1 MASKNTNEGLSK
13 QPNKIEEVPVGVYAY
28 DLAIIEDLRARFNHT
43 KDGKQKTN
51 NIIQITNAEN
61 VFNIIGDIQ
70 NDNIQFPIISL
81 VRTGWQIEDYS
92 QEFMNNSGGLVGYL
106 EDEPGSRVRQV
117 RLQAIPIQINYQ
129 LDIWTQNRLDNDIIA
144 REFIWFY
151 KQNPQMRVKIPHGLN
166 ITHPFNIGI
175 ENEIVDN
182 SDIAEHNSRGRYY
195 RQTLGLYTDKDA
207 YLWKSSV
214 TNVPMIDLEK
224 YSIYE
229 GNINELDKPIEE
241 DNNLIIPEEIF
252 IKPINYSN
260 KEEN

>member
-1 MASKNTNEGLSK
+1 MINNKLAK
-13 QPNKIEEVPVGVYAY
+13 QPNEIDESPVGVYAY
-28 DLAIIEDLRARFNHT
+28 DLAIINDLRARFNYT

-51 NIIQITNAEN
+51 NIIQITNSEN
-61 VFNIIGDIQ
+61 VFNIIGDLQ
-70 NDNIQFPIISL
+70 NDTIKFPLISL
-81 VRTGWQIEDYS
+81 IRTGWQIEDYS

-106 EDEPGSRVRQV
+106 KDDEGKRTRQV

-129 LDIWTQNRLDNDIIA
+129 LDIWTQNRVDNDIIA

-151 KQNPQMRVKIPHGLN
+151 KQNPQLRVKIPHGLN

-182 SDIAEHNSRGRYY
+182 SDIAEHTSRGRYY

-207 YLWKSSV
+207 FLWKSSV

-224 YSIYE
+224 FSIYDGKLE
-229 GNINELDKPIEE
+229 DLNLIEE
-241 DNNLIIPEEIF
+241 DNNLIIPEDIF
-252 IKPINYSN
+252 IK
-260 KEEN
+260 KEERGGN